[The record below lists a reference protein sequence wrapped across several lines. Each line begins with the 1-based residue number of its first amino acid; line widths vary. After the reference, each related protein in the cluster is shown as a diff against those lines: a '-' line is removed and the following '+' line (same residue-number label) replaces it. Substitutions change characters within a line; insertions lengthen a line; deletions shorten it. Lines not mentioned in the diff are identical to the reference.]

1 MNIVVTLKVLAVIV
15 LLLKKPD
22 LQGCL
27 LQVHL
32 HGEWKFVSD
41 LEDSGGDRSHDSIMP
56 HSGLGHRS
64 DSRWD
69 VDLQAFGQHHQTR

>member
-1 MNIVVTLKVLAVIV
+1 MHAA
-15 LLLKKPD
+15 
-22 LQGCL
+22 GM
-27 LQVHL
+27 

-41 LEDSGGDRSHDSIMP
+41 LEDRGGDRSHDSIVP